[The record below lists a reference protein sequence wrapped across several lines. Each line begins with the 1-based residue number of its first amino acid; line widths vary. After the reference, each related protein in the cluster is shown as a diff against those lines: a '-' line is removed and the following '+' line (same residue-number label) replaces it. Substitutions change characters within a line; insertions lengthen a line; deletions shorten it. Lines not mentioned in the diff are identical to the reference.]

1 MAVVCGGCCSRRGED
16 LPLRTTNRQSS
27 AGAEPSGQD
36 QLVHNLL
43 IQTNSIQKLH
53 HSKPSHTA
61 EPTQPRFLF
70 FRSKSAA
77 ARPDQNRSS
86 GVLALAARLQ
96 QLHSTQSSLPVDPT
110 HLLGYAPGVP
120 AEAHIQSGGTR
131 SFSHSTKTNRQHKRR
146 P

>member
-1 MAVVCGGCCSRRGED
+1 MAVVRGGCCSKRRG

-43 IQTNSIQKLH
+43 IQTHSIQKLH
-53 HSKPSHTA
+53 HNKPSHTA
-61 EPTQPRFLF
+61 ELTQPRFVF
-70 FRSKSAA
+70 FKSKSAA
-77 ARPDQNRSS
+77 ARPDQNRRS
-86 GVLALAARLQ
+86 GALALAAGLQ

-131 SFSHSTKTNRQHKRR
+131 SFSHGAKTNRQHKRR